1 MSLPRMAR
9 ISRSDIC
16 SRSLPAKRMVPAI
29 LPGGSGISRI
39 SDIEVTDLPQPDS
52 PTMAS
57 VSPSLTWKD
66 TPSTA
71 RLMPLGVRKWVWRFS
86 TSSNAIGISLETSEA
101 LGHARIERIAKAV
114 AEQVHGE
121 HSDGQ
126 EGRRKEHDVG
136 LDLPERPPLGHDV
149 APGRNG
155 RRRASADKRQD
166 RFGDHGG
173 CADIGRQYGDR
184 RDGVGQDVLENDFRG
199 ARPAGDR
206 RFDIGLLAQ
215 REHHAT

>member
-16 SRSLPAKRMVPAI
+16 SRSLPAKRIVPAI

-86 TSSNAIGISLETSEA
+86 TSSNAIGISLDTSEA
-101 LGHARIERIAKAV
+101 LGHARIERIAKAL
-114 AEQVHGE
+114 AERTH
-121 HSDGQ
+121 
-126 EGRRKEHDVG
+126 
-136 LDLPERPPLGHDV
+136 
-149 APGRNG
+149 
-155 RRRASADKRQD
+155 
-166 RFGDHGG
+166 
-173 CADIGRQYGDR
+173 
-184 RDGVGQDVLENDFRG
+184 
-199 ARPAGDR
+199 
-206 RFDIGLLAQ
+206 
-215 REHHAT
+215 REHHDRPQGCRKERRVGRDLPQ